1 MKKPG
6 RWGLKI
12 RRRLGGVLLLGL
24 SLLPFGDVFCLTSPA
39 AGAEPAFVELV
50 LPKESNPW
58 VGQRT
63 VFSVDVIVEG
73 RFSGSTLFDLP
84 QVPGVILM
92 KPEERSVLSTR
103 TIENKEYAVQRHDFS
118 LFCQNDAGVRIPEI
132 KVRCGSIRSQGE
144 TPIQHT
150 LTVPEFG
157 VTPRLPEGAR
167 PGQVVV
173 ATTRLEVTETWNPK
187 PGDVKVGD
195 AFRRT
200 VTLQATDVPG
210 MLLPLMPQPRLQ
222 GLAVYP
228 SAPGIEDRLERGDFT
243 GKRVDTLTYVCERPG
258 TVEIPAVSYRWWNP
272 EKSAWEEQRLPA
284 VTLKIAVN
292 PTGEHKESSDEA
304 PVGPTSQGYGWW
316 LCVFALGGAVGFF
329 ALRRR
334 KPDRKDRA
342 FREVLQACRNN
353 DAGGVYNA
361 WTRWRFLAG
370 ASAVLPPVGVTD
382 ELVSA
387 QRMIAG
393 IETSWN
399 GRKLEKAL
407 QTWQRGARK
416 RKPLLS
422 AAGKLPELNP
432 GG

>member
-1 MKKPG
+1 MRKNG
-6 RWGLKI
+6 RRTRVWRSVGCAL
-12 RRRLGGVLLLGL
+12 LFGVYLLLF
-24 SLLPFGDVFCLTSPA
+24 SNIFCLASPA
-39 AGAEPAFVELV
+39 VTTGPAFVELV
-50 LPKESNPW
+50 PPKESNPW

-63 VFSVDVIVEG
+63 AFSVNVVVEG

-103 TIENKEYAVQRHDFS
+103 TIENREYVVQRHEFS

-132 KVRCGSIRSQGE
+132 RVRCGSIRSQGE
-144 TPIQHT
+144 TPNQHV
-150 LTVPEFG
+150 LTVPEFE
-157 VTPRLPEGAR
+157 VTPRLPEDTR

-173 ATTRLEVTETWNPK
+173 ATTRLEVSETWNPK
-187 PGDVKVGD
+187 PDEVKVGD

-200 VTLQATDVPG
+200 VTVQAADVPG
-210 MLLPLMPQPRLQ
+210 MLLPLVPQPRLQ

-228 SAPGIEDRLERGDFT
+228 SAPEIDDRLERGDFT
-243 GKRVDTLTYVCERPG
+243 GKRVDTITYVCERPG
-258 TVEIPAVSYRWWNP
+258 TVEIPAVLYRWWNP
-272 EKSAWEEQRLPA
+272 AKSAWEERRLPA
-284 VTLKIAVN
+284 LTVNIAVN
-292 PTGEHKESSDEA
+292 PEGAIKETSDKA
-304 PVGPTSQGYGWW
+304 PAKPVFQKYWWW
-316 LCVFALGGAVGFF
+316 LCVFALGGAIGFF
-329 ALRRR
+329 VLRRR
-334 KPDRKDRA
+334 KPDAETQA
-342 FREVLQACRNN
+342 FREALQACRNH
-353 DAGGVYNA
+353 DAGGAYNA

-370 ASAVLPPVGVTD
+370 ASASLPPPEVTD

-407 QTWQRGARK
+407 QDWQRLLLK
-416 RKPLLS
+416 RKPLLP
-422 AAGKLPELNP
+422 AAGKLPDLNP